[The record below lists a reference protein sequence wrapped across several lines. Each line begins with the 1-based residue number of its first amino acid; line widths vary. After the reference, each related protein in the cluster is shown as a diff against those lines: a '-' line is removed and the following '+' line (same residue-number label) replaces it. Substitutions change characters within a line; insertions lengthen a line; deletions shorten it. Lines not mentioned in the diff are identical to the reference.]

1 MNSLLFAK
9 MDQVF
14 IKKHKTLKNYWKNGR
29 NYMKSKGILAVRKSR
44 NHQIVIRGI
53 KNFQY
58 FYLHRL
64 ITIHGN
70 KISIVVDY

>member
-14 IKKHKTLKNYWKNGR
+14 IQKHETLKNYWKSGK
-29 NYMKSKGILAVRKSR
+29 NYRKSKGILAVRKSM
-44 NHQIVIRGI
+44 NHQIVIRII

-70 KISIVVDY
+70 KISIVVDC